1 MRKVFKIL
9 ECLPYLLF
17 LDHGAPQWSRLRS
30 VLILLS
36 SAVLIAFCADLITNN
51 IEALLTASGV
61 SEVIIDNLF
70 LHTG

>member
-1 MRKVFKIL
+1 MI
-9 ECLPYLLF
+9 F